1 MTMNSWSNA
10 VNNVNQWILI
20 YDELKPL
27 PIHRIRSQDWR
38 ENLYRYTSENEGATI
53 PPAGLSRE
61 GEFFARNIIRIVN
74 ITSSLFLDKE
84 ARFMIKL
91 DLLQV
96 LRTECNDEDK
106 LRTIFKYK
114 EVIALFS
121 VYIINR
127 KKHSETN

>member
-1 MTMNSWSNA
+1 M
-10 VNNVNQWILI
+10 
-20 YDELKPL
+20 
-27 PIHRIRSQDWR
+27 
-38 ENLYRYTSENEGATI
+38 
-53 PPAGLSRE
+53 
-61 GEFFARNIIRIVN
+61 N

-127 KKHSETN
+127 KATLFHPRNQLVARVQSDPLGAALGGISRLHRCQVNNLLREQLIPNSPSINIKTQPRA